1 MISLIIASIDRSDF
15 LINYIKCLEYQ
26 NFKGQ
31 LLIGDSSKKKH
42 LIKITNFLKKNKFNF
57 EISHYSMPY
66 HLPHQCISKLV
77 KKIKYDYSMWICDD
91 DLLVLSTAKK
101 CVNFLKK
108 NPSYSAAGGKALF
121 VHIKNKN
128 LTAITDYPLESLNNP
143 KSLNR
148 VKKLSENYQVVQY
161 AISRTSGMKKRYNIS
176 NKDFD
181 KGIGAELYPT
191 FYLAAMGKI
200 KFFDD
205 LFCVRQNHERR
216 IILKKL
222 NKIKNKDN
230 YKKSTSILVKNISFH
245 ISKKDNLKF
254 KNVKKKIATFF
265 ENYEKSVLEN
275 SKIIRSINNA
285 NLLNIFKYLH
295 GNLYFKIKYFYH
307 QNKLINNEEN
317 KKKFFIL
324 EKYFTM

>member
-26 NFKGQ
+26 NFEGQ
-31 LLIGDSSKKKH
+31 LLIGDSSKKNH
-42 LIKITNFLKKNKFNF
+42 IINIKNFLRKNKFNF
-57 EISHYSMPY
+57 EIGHYSMPN

-91 DLLVLSTAKK
+91 DLLVLSTIKK
-101 CVNFLKK
+101 CINFLKK

-143 KSLNR
+143 ESLNR

-161 AISRTSGMKKRYNIS
+161 AISRTSGMKMRYNMS
-176 NKDFD
+176 NKNFD

-216 IILKKL
+216 IILRKL
-222 NKIKNKDN
+222 NKIKGKEN
-230 YKKSTSILVKNISFH
+230 YKKSSSILVKNISFH
-245 ISKKDNLKF
+245 ISKKENLKF
-254 KNVKKKIATFF
+254 KNVKKKIDNYFKY
-265 ENYEKSVLEN
+265 YEKSVLEN
-275 SKIIRSINNA
+275 SKLVKNINNT
-285 NLLNIFKYLH
+285 NFLKYLH
-295 GNLYFKIKYFYH
+295 GSLYFKMKYLYH
-307 QNKLINNEEN
+307 KFKLINNKAN

-324 EKYFTM
+324 EKFFTI

>member
-1 MISLIIASIDRSDF
+1 MLSLIIASIDRSDF

-42 LIKITNFLKKNKFNF
+42 LIRIKNFLSNHKFNF
-57 EISHYSMPY
+57 EINYYSMPN

-77 KKIKYDYSMWICDD
+77 KKVKYDYSMWICDD
-91 DLLVLSTAKK
+91 DLLVLSTVNK
-101 CVNFLKK
+101 CINFLKK
-108 NPSYSAAGGKALF
+108 NPNYSGAGGKALF

-128 LTAITDYPLESLNNP
+128 LTAITNYQLESLSNP
-143 KSLNR
+143 NSLNR

-161 AISRTSGMKKRYNIS
+161 AITRTSGMKMRYNIS
-176 NKDFD
+176 SKNFD

-222 NKIKNKDN
+222 SKIKSNKN
-230 YKKSTSILVKNISFH
+230 YKKSVNILIQNISVY

-254 KNVKKKIATFF
+254 KNVKNKMVSFF
-265 ENYEKSVLEN
+265 KNYEKLVLEKTKPPMKLDHQILL
-275 SKIIRSINNA
+275 KI
-285 NLLNIFKYLH
+285 LKYLH
-295 GNLYFKIKYFYH
+295 GTLYFKIKYLY
-307 QNKLINNEEN
+307 QQTKLIKNEAN
-317 KKKFFIL
+317 KKNFIIL
-324 EKYFTM
+324 EKFFTK